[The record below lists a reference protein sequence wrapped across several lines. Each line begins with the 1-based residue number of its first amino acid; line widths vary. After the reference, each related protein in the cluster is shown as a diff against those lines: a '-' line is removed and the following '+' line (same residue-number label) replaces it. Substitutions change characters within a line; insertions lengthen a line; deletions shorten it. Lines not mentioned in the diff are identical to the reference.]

1 MKSRKSTSDTCPLGA
16 RWVEWHRRSPLI
28 ASTGVYF
35 EKNEYWDLSRAEE
48 SVKWDEWTKD
58 TPLSVEWA
66 VGAGDSTRL
75 KATSGVLVHRVH
87 RHASIVI
94 DNRSLHIDWA
104 RAEARAGTPGRGLFH
119 LVRIYVDGA
128 LKDSAVTGAMVGFA
142 SCAQPAL
149 AVISTELAV
158 SVPSDITRS
167 NCPPRIWLMKPA
179 LPKAW
184 AANRKRATAPVP
196 APARLAQV
204 PPPKN
209 AHSRNAASID

>member
-35 EKNEYWDLSRAEE
+35 EKNEYGDLSRAQE
-48 SVKWDEWTKD
+48 SVKLDEWTKD
-58 TPLSVEWA
+58 APLSVEWT

-75 KATSGVLVHRVH
+75 KATSGALGHRVH

-104 RAEARAGTPGRGLFH
+104 RAEARNGTPGRFRFH
-119 LVRIYVDGA
+119 LIRIYVDGA
-128 LKDSAVTGAMVGFA
+128 LKDSAVTGALVGFDRWA
-142 SCAQPAL
+142 EPAL

-158 SVPSDITRS
+158 SVPSNITRS
-167 NCPPRIWLMKPA
+167 NSPPRIWLMKPA
-179 LPKAW
+179 RPKA
-184 AANRKRATAPVP
+184 
-196 APARLAQV
+196 
-204 PPPKN
+204 
-209 AHSRNAASID
+209 